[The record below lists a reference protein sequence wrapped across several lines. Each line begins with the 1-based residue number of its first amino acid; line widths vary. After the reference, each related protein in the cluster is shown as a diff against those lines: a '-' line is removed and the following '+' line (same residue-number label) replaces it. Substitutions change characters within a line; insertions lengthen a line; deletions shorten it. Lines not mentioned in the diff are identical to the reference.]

1 MWYDFPF
8 FTMLPLFFI
17 VCLVF
22 MFFMRFMFRGGTMG
36 GCGFG
41 HGPNQSSNAGEEY
54 RRLRNEIDD
63 LRKAVN
69 DLRSQAHK

>member
-1 MWYDFPF
+1 MWYGSPF
-8 FTMLPLFFI
+8 IILFPLFFI

-22 MFFMRFMFRGGTMG
+22 MLVVFRGGMMG

-41 HGPNQSSNAGEEY
+41 HGPNRSSDAEEEN
-54 RRLRNEIDD
+54 RRLRNEVDE
-63 LRKAVN
+63 LRRAFN

>member
-8 FTMLPLFFI
+8 FIMFPLFFI

-22 MFFMRFMFRGGTMG
+22 MLFMFRGGMMG

-41 HGPNQSSNAGEEY
+41 HGPNQSSNAEEENK
-54 RRLRNEIDD
+54 RLRNEIDE
-63 LRKAVN
+63 LRRAVN
-69 DLRSQAHK
+69 DLRSQTHK